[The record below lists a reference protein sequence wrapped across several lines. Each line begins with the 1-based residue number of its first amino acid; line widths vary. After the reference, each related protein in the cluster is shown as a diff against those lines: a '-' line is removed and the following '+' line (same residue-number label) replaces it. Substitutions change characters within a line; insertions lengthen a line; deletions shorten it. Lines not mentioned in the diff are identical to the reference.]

1 VYGDDRRDRVRE
13 LAAYGEGS
21 YRLTPDVT
29 LALGARVFAV
39 HTRTLSDVDSENFA
53 PRSLDRSVDFRGV
66 SPKISMTWA
75 ISPGNMA
82 YAVASEGY
90 RSGGIN
96 SGGAVPL
103 AEKRSTFRPDRL
115 INLEA
120 GLKLEGL
127 SRAVSI
133 NSSVFYDMWNNIQTD
148 QYRPSGV
155 PYTINAGDARVL
167 GMETEVAARA
177 GGFTVQVNG
186 RVSAVRIS
194 DANSDFTARVVNAL
208 PGAPAFSGGALLSY
222 EQALIGDWT
231 LRLVGQFTYVGPS
244 RVTFDASQPKTGG
257 FVRTKLSAEVFGAL
271 AGRPVGLQVYALN
284 PLDSFSDTFAFGN
297 PFNPGLVRQITPQ
310 RPVTVGITLSAAI

>member
-1 VYGDDRRDRVRE
+1 
-13 LAAYGEGS
+13 
-21 YRLTPDVT
+21 
-29 LALGARVFAV
+29 
-39 HTRTLSDVDSENFA
+39 
-53 PRSLDRSVDFRGV
+53 
-66 SPKISMTWA
+66 
-75 ISPGNMA
+75 
-82 YAVASEGY
+82 
-90 RSGGIN
+90 
-96 SGGAVPL
+96 
-103 AEKRSTFRPDRL
+103 
-115 INLEA
+115 
-120 GLKLEGL
+120 
-127 SRAVSI
+127 
-133 NSSVFYDMWNNIQTD
+133 
-148 QYRPSGV
+148 V

-167 GMETEVAARA
+167 GMETEIAARA
-177 GGFTVQVNG
+177 GGFTAQING
-186 RVSAVRIS
+186 RVSTVRIS